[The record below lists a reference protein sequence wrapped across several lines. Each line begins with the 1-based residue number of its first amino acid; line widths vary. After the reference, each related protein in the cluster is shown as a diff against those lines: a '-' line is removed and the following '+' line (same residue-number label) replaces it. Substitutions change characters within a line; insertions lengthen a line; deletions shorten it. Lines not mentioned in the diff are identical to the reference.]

1 MQNSKSGNYFFCEC
15 PQLKNTLR
23 ILCIASPLS
32 DVDFSFYW
40 FLKDH
45 EFVGAQSRLF
55 I

>member
-1 MQNSKSGNYFFCEC
+1 MQNSNSSNYFFGKC
-15 PQLKNTLR
+15 PQLKNTLG

-32 DVDFSFYW
+32 DVDVSFYW

-45 EFVGAQSRLF
+45 EFVGGQSRLF